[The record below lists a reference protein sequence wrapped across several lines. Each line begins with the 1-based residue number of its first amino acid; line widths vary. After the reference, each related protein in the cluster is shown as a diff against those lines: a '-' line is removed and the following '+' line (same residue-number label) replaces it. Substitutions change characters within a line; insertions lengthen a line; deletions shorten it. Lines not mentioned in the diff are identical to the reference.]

1 MKKFPIGFTALEE
14 SDEHNEVINEN
25 TASCETPP
33 RKSVARIYFPERGM
47 TLSYYNDLFDLH
59 KGDIV
64 YVDGKLEGLRGRV
77 VDVTYTF
84 KIKLSDYKRVIAVV
98 DTNVNGEFFFA
109 GSHILSFDRG
119 TIPFGK
125 VNTWFN
131 APTADEEYA
140 VGDGDESFP
149 LDDLSKLDI
158 SHDVAERG
166 NAYFMENKVCYI
178 SVDGTQGKAI
188 VNGSENYVVEFTYR
202 DGEISTLV
210 CSCFCS
216 HTCKHEFAVILQ
228 LRECLEIIEN
238 EYADKY
244 NGYFAAIA
252 KGTFMSKVFDKQT
265 GGFNVL

>member
-131 APTADEEYA
+131 APTAD
-140 VGDGDESFP
+140 S
-149 LDDLSKLDI
+149 
-158 SHDVAERG
+158 
-166 NAYFMENKVCYI
+166 
-178 SVDGTQGKAI
+178 GKCHPA
-188 VNGSENYVVEFTYR
+188 
-202 DGEISTLV
+202 L
-210 CSCFCS
+210 
-216 HTCKHEFAVILQ
+216 K
-228 LRECLEIIEN
+228 IEQ
-238 EYADKY
+238 K
-244 NGYFAAIA
+244 
-252 KGTFMSKVFDKQT
+252 S
-265 GGFNVL
+265 